1 MSQTCRKFAVGAAI
15 AAVALLSAGSAEAA
29 GASWVATPSPQDVA
43 AAVHA
48 AGTDRALSFATSNFR
63 QVDHADPGRITVASK
78 GIPVYTL
85 DVGFV
90 TGTPGA
96 PAGVLRSIA
105 VTATAANGAKA
116 TLRAAPDQAAPGG
129 WTVGNVLSGNDE
141 ETLSARL
148 RPGSVLLNEPQ
159 INGWYDLSPDGVVLL
174 QASLPQ
180 TPVGQF
186 VPLADYQR
194 QVHDRYADKLPGSK
208 YQKGGGVGF
217 QQNIPRTVPQADAG
231 PGGPV
236 TIGLTVLGGAVLLGA
251 GFVVWRRAK
260 GRVDAE

>member
-1 MSQTCRKFAVGAAI
+1 MSQTCRKFAVSAAA
-15 AAVALLSAGSAEAA
+15 AAVAFLSAGPAEAA
-29 GASWVATPSPQDVA
+29 GASWVTAPSPQEVA

-48 AGTDRALSFATSNFR
+48 AGTARALSFAASNFR
-63 QVDHADPGRITVASK
+63 QADHAEPGRITLAGA

-85 DVGFV
+85 NAGFV
-90 TGTPGA
+90 TGKPGA

-105 VTATAANGAKA
+105 VTATASTGAKA
-116 TLRAAPDQAAPGG
+116 TLRAAPDQASPDG

-159 INGWYDLSPDGVVLL
+159 INGWYDLGPDGVVLL

-208 YQKGGGVGF
+208 YQRGGGIGF
-217 QQNIPRTVPQADAG
+217 RQNVLRPDAEPAG
-231 PGGPV
+231 PAGPL
-236 TIGLTVLGGAVLLGA
+236 TTGLVVLGTAVLAGA
-251 GFVVWRRAK
+251 GFLVWRARRRA
-260 GRVDAE
+260 DAE